1 MRRALVVTAWLLNF
15 IFAPGPP
22 AAAQDVR
29 LDVAR
34 DTWVSEVGSEA
45 DGNNGGASRLKLK
58 SMQEMSLIDVDPAP
72 LRGHVVKSAT
82 LHVKLAGDEPL
93 RRVTV
98 GGIGAPW
105 FEGKGTGYA
114 REPGGA
120 TFRHRRYPDLHWS
133 VSGGDLCHVILGNGG
148 TNWGMADATRP
159 DSNSEGWQSIA
170 ISPAVVAAR
179 MAGLSQGFL
188 VFDDTGSEWTRQG
201 QRFTFRLFP
210 NRFVF
215 SRNQNKASAPYM
227 NVVLGAEDRLPPAAP
242 GDITVETRNLPVG
255 EAIISWVTPRD
266 AGPAGT
272 LGFFATLDG
281 RSLPGELVP
290 LAAAPGIR
298 VTMHLRD
305 LGLPRPGAGPFRL
318 SVKAVDGAGN
328 IGPEAE
334 ASIRLST
341 REPEALPGRAREI
354 ARALIAMPLPRLGT
368 AEVAVID
375 ELDKVHPVTGAF
387 IPPQPE
393 GYLHRNHLWKAE
405 EPGRGITLHAARNEF
420 TAFQILIRGQARGQP
435 RFDLVFEELAAKAIQ
450 TSFARYHLVET
461 PAGALPDPIVPLDL
475 AGPSLPP
482 VSRSTPSQI
491 GRQSF
496 HVELYVPQSAPAGTH
511 RGTLT
516 VTMSAGADR
525 LRLPVS
531 LTVWD
536 FTLPDHLSFLPEMN
550 CYGLPDDE
558 LAYYLLAHRHRTV
571 LNRLPY
577 NQNGRIQDGCAPR
590 WDEKAQR
597 LDFTAW
603 DRRFGP
609 LLDGSAFVNQ
619 PRRGVPVE
627 CFYLPLHE
635 NWPSPMERNY
645 KGGYWADQAFP
656 ESYRRAFVSASR
668 QMAEHFRDRGWTDT
682 LFHGFLNNKVD
693 FKKNGWSRG
702 SSVWLLDEPAS
713 FQDFWALRYFALAF
727 HEGVNE
733 ARKKSGD
740 GDRDRFPRMVFRA
753 DISRPQWRRDV
764 LDGVLDYHVVGSA
777 MRQYPRLVFDRKRAF
792 GEIVVEYGG
801 TNPVTASNLQP
812 VSWSLD
818 AWTLGADGVLPWQT
832 VGRAD
837 SWRKADE
844 LALFYPLPATK
855 AGVLPSV
862 RLKAYRRGQQ
872 DVEYL
877 TLWARQRSL
886 PRWAVGQQVRATLPL
901 AGSRQATE
909 SGGAGAGAEDAGRI
923 DNARLRPQD
932 FWALRTRIGEALSQA
947 HPRPLSRL
955 VEFRTPP
962 RDLTARGPVPVL
974 TNEWIRFREN

>member
-1 MRRALVVTAWLLNF
+1 MRRALVLTACLLNI

-22 AAAQDVR
+22 VGAQDVR
-29 LDVAR
+29 LDIAR
-34 DTWVSEVGSEA
+34 DTWVSAVGSEA

-58 SMQEMSLIDVDPAP
+58 SIQEMSLIDVDPAP
-72 LRGHVVKSAT
+72 LRGRVIKSAT
-82 LHVKLAGDEPL
+82 LHVKLAGDDPL

-98 GGIGAPW
+98 SGIGAPW

-120 TFRHRRYPDLHWS
+120 TFRNRRSPDLAWS
-133 VSGGDLCHVILGNGG
+133 VAGGDLCHVILGNGG
-148 TNWGMADATRP
+148 TSWGMADATPP
-159 DSNSEGWQSIA
+159 DSEGWQSIA
-170 ISPAVVAAR
+170 VRPAVVAAR
-179 MAGLSQGFL
+179 AAGLSHGFL

-201 QRFTFRLFP
+201 ERFTFRLFP
-210 NRFVF
+210 NRFVY
-215 SRNQNKASAPYM
+215 SRDQNKASAPYLS
-227 NVVLGAEDRLPPAAP
+227 VVPGAEDRLPPAAP
-242 GDITVETRNLPVG
+242 GDIKVETEIRDLPAG
-255 EAIISWVTPRD
+255 EAIVSWVTPRD

-272 LGFFATLDG
+272 LGFFVALDG
-281 RSLPGELVP
+281 RSLPGEHIP
-290 LAAAPGIR
+290 LAGAPGTR
-298 VTMHLRD
+298 VSMHLRD
-305 LGLPRPGAGPFRL
+305 LGLRKPDAGPFRL
-318 SVKAVDGAGN
+318 LIKAVDGAGN
-328 IGPEAE
+328 VGPEAA
-334 ASIRLST
+334 ASIKLST
-341 REPEALPGRAREI
+341 LEAEALPGRAPEA
-354 ARALIAMPLPRLGT
+354 ARALARAPLPRLGT
-368 AEVAVID
+368 ALVAVID

-393 GYLHRNHLWKAE
+393 GYLQSNHLWRAD
-405 EPGRGITLHAARNEF
+405 GVDHGITLHAARNEF
-420 TAFQILIRGQARGQP
+420 TAFQVLIKGQARGKP
-435 RFDLVFEELAAKAIQ
+435 RFELVFEGLAAKFIQ
-450 TSFARYHLVET
+450 ASFGRYHLVET

-475 AGPSLPP
+475 P
-482 VSRSTPSQI
+482 VPLSPATPSQS
-491 GRQSF
+491 QSF
-496 HVELYVPQSAPAGTH
+496 HVELHVPHGTPAGTH
-511 RGTLT
+511 RGTL
-516 VTMSAGADR
+516 TMSAGADR

-550 CYGLPDDE
+550 CYGLPEDE
-558 LAYYLLAHRHRTV
+558 RAYYVLAHRHRTV

-590 WDEKAQR
+590 WDGKEKR
-597 LDFTAW
+597 LDWTAW

-609 LLDGSAFVNQ
+609 LLDGSAFANQ
-619 PRRGVPVE
+619 PRKGVPVE

-635 NWPSPMERNY
+635 NWPSPMEGNY

-682 LFHGFLNNKVD
+682 LFHGLLNNKVD
-693 FKKNGWSRG
+693 YKKNGWSRG

-727 HEGVNE
+727 HEGVKQ
-733 ARKKSGD
+733 ARRNVGAGRVASATPRSD
-740 GDRDRFPRMVFRA
+740 SFPRMVFRA

-764 LDGVLDYHVVGSA
+764 LDGLLDYHVVGSA
-777 MRQYPRLVFDRKRAF
+777 MRDYPRLVFDRKRAF

-832 VGRAD
+832 VGNAE
-837 SWRKADE
+837 SWRKGDE
-844 LALFYPLPATK
+844 LALFYPLPETK
-855 AGVLPSV
+855 LGVVPSV

-877 TLWARQRSL
+877 TLWARQRGL
-886 PRWAVGQQVRATLPL
+886 PRWAIGQKVREALPL

-909 SGGAGAGAEDAGRI
+909 TGGAEDAGRI

-955 VEFRTPP
+955 VELRTPP
-962 RDLTARGPVPVL
+962 R
-974 TNEWIRFREN
+974 